1 MFRWRNSKREWWPI
15 PRLSK
20 IRTSTRR
27 PTQKIILPCQ
37 PLHLRRLLAN
47 IAKGHYLLFLISNEG
62 VFLEVLKT
70 TAERIKDL
78 KIQGATNVA
87 IAALKAL
94 TSYIKET
101 DTSSKEDLL
110 RHLNHAKD
118 VLFSS
123 RATEPAMRN
132 GIRSVIYHVGLSKK
146 TDSAELSG
154 LVDEK
159 SKEFIVNLKEAKNRI
174 AEIGAKRIVDGMD
187 VVTHCHSSV
196 VSGIFSEAWN
206 QGKKFRVVCTE
217 TRPLYQGRITARE
230 LIDAGIPTTMVV
242 DSAMRWVMKTKEIDF
257 AIVGA
262 DAITSEG
269 VVINKVGTRLLAL
282 AAKEF
287 DVPFYVATPLA
298 KFSPETV
305 AGKLEEIEM
314 RSSGE
319 LWENPPPGLN
329 IENPAFETVA
339 REYIDGLI
347 TEEGIFPPSYIIAV
361 ASQKHPFM
369 FE

>member
-1 MFRWRNSKREWWPI
+1 MF
-15 PRLSK
+15 
-20 IRTSTRR
+20 
-27 PTQKIILPCQ
+27 
-37 PLHLRRLLAN
+37 
-47 IAKGHYLLFLISNEG
+47 
-62 VFLEVLKT
+62 FLEVLKT
-70 TAERIKDL
+70 TAERIKNL

-87 IAALKAL
+87 IAALEAL
-94 TSYIKET
+94 TSYLKET
-101 DTSSKEDLL
+101 DTSSREDFL

-118 VLFSS
+118 MLFST

-132 GIRSVIYHVGLSKK
+132 GIRSVIHHVGLSKE
-146 TDSAELSG
+146 TGVAELLG
-154 LVDEK
+154 LADEK
-159 SKEFIVNLKEAKNRI
+159 SKEFIVNLKHAKKKI

-196 VSGIFSEAWN
+196 VSEILREAWN

-217 TRPLYQGRITARE
+217 TRPLYQGRITAKE
-230 LIDAGIPTTMVV
+230 LIEAGIPTTMVV
-242 DSAMRWVMKTKEIDF
+242 DSAMRWVMKNKEIDF
-257 AIVGA
+257 AVVGA

-269 VVINKVGTRLLAL
+269 VAINKVGTRLLAL

-287 DVPFYVATPLA
+287 DVPFYIATPLA

-314 RSSGE
+314 RSSRE
-319 LWENPPPGLN
+319 LWDSPPPALN

-339 REYIDGLI
+339 REYIDGFI

-361 ASQKHPFM
+361 VSQKHPFM